1 MPEVL
6 EKAKIKEGCHCIAM
20 RGQKLQRNDNKTK
33 ISIWVQYERALSVV
47 VVNQETEQVYSRR

>member
-6 EKAKIKEGCHCIAM
+6 EKAKIKEGCQCIAM

-33 ISIWVQYERALSVV
+33 ISILVQYERALSVV
-47 VVNQETEQVYSRR
+47 VVNQESEQV